1 MKPTVICLG
10 LFVAVA
16 GCGGATPATVV
27 TSPTTGPSENS
38 TVSTEIKAPMAPDQ
52 PAPIANTEISAA
64 AMASKDWPRITR
76 SAMQKNI
83 ACAAAVQLEPIG
95 SHPDHVGEQFHLY
108 MRDGNAAYTSGG
120 TMPDGAMIVK
130 RSFKGDEAKGTTAY
144 FLMYKRA
151 GQNPGGG
158 DWLYATT
165 QANGEV
171 IRAGVLADCA
181 GCHDKQRDQDFLFRK
196 Y

>member
-1 MKPTVICLG
+1 MKPTVVCMG
-10 LFVAVA
+10 WFVVA
-16 GCGGATPATVV
+16 ASACGSATPTTVV
-27 TSPTTGPSENS
+27 ASPTTVANTPNQAD
-38 TVSTEIKAPMAPDQ
+38 KASPT
-52 PAPIANTEISAA
+52 PIGLANTELRAA
-64 AMASKDWPRITR
+64 ALASNAWPRITR
-76 SAMQKNI
+76 SALHKNELCAPHAPAMAI
-83 ACAAAVQLEPIG
+83 ATG
-95 SHPDHVGEQFHLY
+95 SHPDHIGEQFHLY
-108 MRDGNAAYTSGG
+108 MREGNIAYTEGNV
-120 TMPDGAMIVK
+120 MPDGAMIVK
-130 RSFKGDEAKGTTAY
+130 RSFQGDEGTGTTAY

-171 IRAGVLADCA
+171 IRAGALADCA